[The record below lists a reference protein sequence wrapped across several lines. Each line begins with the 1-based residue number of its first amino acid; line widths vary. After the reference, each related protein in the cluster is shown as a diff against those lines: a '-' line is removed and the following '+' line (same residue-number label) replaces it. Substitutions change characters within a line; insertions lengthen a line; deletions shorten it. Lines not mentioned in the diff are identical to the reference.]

1 MLGTIGPWDFVI
13 IIVVLLLIFGT
24 ARFGR
29 AWRGLKQGGK
39 GFTREVRGGKDELP
53 PPPPPSDDA

>member
-1 MLGTIGPWDFVI
+1 
-13 IIVVLLLIFGT
+13 VVLVLIFGT

-39 GFTREVRGGKDELP
+39 GFTREVRGSKDELP
-53 PPPPPSDDA
+53 PPPPSDDA